1 MNSSPKTYQDKTRII
16 MATTKSKS
24 NNKKALNSPKDPTL
38 IDELGVQRMT
48 SKNLTIRKLK
58 REHPTSI
65 HGNKFWSSSYL
76 LMDYL
81 NDNPPTKRTRILE
94 IGCGWGLT
102 AIYCSKTFGC
112 KVTGVDAD
120 ADVFPYLQAHA
131 ELNNVKIDTLHRTF
145 EKLDTKM
152 LSQYD
157 LIIGGDICFWDELND
172 ALFNLFKRAK
182 KAGVKKAV
190 IADPQRQPFIDLC
203 ARLDDHFSHEVWD
216 WELPEPTPANGDILV
231 VDFKKS

>member
-1 MNSSPKTYQDKTRII
+1 MSKNKPQSNSAETIE
-16 MATTKSKS
+16 
-24 NNKKALNSPKDPTL
+24 
-38 IDELGVQRMT
+38 ELGVVRMT
-48 SKNLTIRKLK
+48 TKHPTIRKLK
-58 REHPTSI
+58 RQHPTSI
-65 HGNKFWSSSYL
+65 HGHKFWSSSYL

-81 NDNPPTKRTRILE
+81 NDNPPSKRTRILE

-102 AIYCSKTFGC
+102 AIYCAKTFGC

-120 ADVFPYLQAHA
+120 AAVFPYLKAHA
-131 ELNNVKIDTLHRTF
+131 ELNGVQIDQITKKF
-145 EKLDTKM
+145 EKLDGKT

-172 ALFNLFKRAK
+172 TLFKLLKRAK

-190 IADPQRQPFIDLC
+190 IADPQRQPFVDLC
-203 ARLDDHFSHEVWD
+203 DRLDDHFNHEVWD

-231 VDFKKS
+231 VDLKNS